1 MSSLFSDVESAAIR
15 LLARREHSQLE
26 LTRKLIQ
33 RQFPLPI
40 VEQIIE
46 YCVDNNYQ
54 SDFRYAQMIL
64 RARADQGYGLYRI
77 QLELKSMGVAPTL
90 VERALNEEP
99 IDWFEIASIALL
111 KHARNKDLTDYKQR
125 SKSYRFLQLKGF
137 SGEQIGYAFDTLN
150 R

>member
-1 MSSLFSDVESAAIR
+1 MASIEFNSNS
-15 LLARREHSQLE
+15 
-26 LTRKLIQ
+26 TRIK
-33 RQFPLPI
+33 
-40 VEQIIE
+40 
-46 YCVDNNYQ
+46 
-54 SDFRYAQMIL
+54 
-64 RARADQGYGLYRI
+64 
-77 QLELKSMGVAPTL
+77 LELKSMGVAATL

-99 IDWFEIASIALL
+99 IDWFEIASITLL